1 MIEPVQS
8 ARRAGMQMAVGAY
21 VVWGLLPIYFWVLA
35 DAIPAFEL
43 VGWRIILTLPICLL
57 FIALRGQGK
66 DLFAALADGKIM
78 LRLMLSAMLIG
89 INWVIYV
96 IAIQQGH
103 VYAASLGYYINP
115 LANVLAGTLF
125 LGEKLNQRQWQAVLI
140 AGAGVSILVWGAG
153 EMLWISLSLG
163 VTFCAYGLIRKLV
176 PVGSLP
182 GLTIESMVLL
192 IPAVGIVAF
201 HAGFSG
207 GAAFGSGIGQSL
219 LILLSGPLTAIPLL
233 LFAIAARRIDY
244 STLGFLQFIGP
255 TITFFVGLFIFS
267 EPLRPVQIASFI
279 AIWIAI
285 GLFVRDL
292 WLNRQSA
299 S

>member
-1 MIEPVQS
+1 MTEADQS

-21 VVWGLLPIYFWVLA
+21 VVWGMLPLYFWFLS
-35 DAIPAFEL
+35 DIPAFEF
-43 VGWRIILTLPICLL
+43 VGWRIILTLPFCLL
-57 FIALRGQGK
+57 FIALRGQGR

-78 LRLMLSAMLIG
+78 LRLMLSASLIG
-89 INWVIYV
+89 INWLIYV
-96 IAIQQGH
+96 VAIQQGH

-125 LGEKLNQRQWQAVLI
+125 LGEKLSQRQWQAVLI

-153 EMLWISLSLG
+153 EMLWVSVSLAG
-163 VTFCAYGLIRKLV
+163 TFCAYGLIRKLV

-201 HAGFSG
+201 YTGYSG
-207 GAAFGSGIGQSL
+207 GATFGSGIGQSL
-219 LILLSGPLTAIPLL
+219 LVLLAGPLTAIPLL
-233 LFAIAARRIDY
+233 LFAIAARRVDY

-255 TITFFVGLFIFS
+255 TITFLIGLFIFN

-285 GLFVRDL
+285 ALFVRDL
-292 WLNRQSA
+292 WLTRQSA

>member
-1 MIEPVQS
+1 MIEPLQS

-21 VVWGLLPIYFWVLA
+21 VIWGLLPIYFWLLG

-43 VGWRIILTLPICLL
+43 VGWRIILTLPLCLL

-66 DLFAALADGKIM
+66 DLFAALADGKVM
-78 LRLMLSAMLIG
+78 LRLMLSAALIG
-89 INWVIYV
+89 VNWLIYV
-96 IAIQQGH
+96 VAIQQGH

-140 AGAGVSILVWGAG
+140 AGAGVSILAWGAG

-163 VTFCAYGLIRKLV
+163 VSFCAYGLIRKLV

-192 IPAVGIVAF
+192 IPAVGVVAF
-201 HAGFSG
+201 YAGFSG
-207 GAAFGSGIGQSL
+207 GAAFGSGIGQSV
-219 LILLSGPLTAIPLL
+219 LILLSGPFTAIPLL

-255 TITFFVGLFIFS
+255 TITFFVGLFVFA

-299 S
+299 N